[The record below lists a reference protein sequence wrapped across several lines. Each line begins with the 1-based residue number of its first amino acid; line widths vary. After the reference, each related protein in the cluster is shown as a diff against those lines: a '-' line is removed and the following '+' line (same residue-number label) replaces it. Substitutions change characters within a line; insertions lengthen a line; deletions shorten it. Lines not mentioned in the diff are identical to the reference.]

1 MYQKILVPVD
11 GSTTSAAGLAE
22 AIRLAQLTQG
32 QLRLVHV
39 VDELSFAMS
48 MDAYVGR
55 VNDWLEELRGA
66 GGKVLAAAQAQ
77 AAAAGIP
84 CETVLRDSF
93 KGAVQEIVTGEAASW
108 PADLIVIGTHGR
120 RGVGRLMMG
129 SSAEQVCRLATVPV
143 LLIRSPEAPTE
154 HVPSEKLVD
163 LHVPSGSLAYE

>member
-66 GGKVLAAAQAQ
+66 GARTAKQ
-77 AAAAGIP
+77 I
-84 CETVLRDSF
+84 
-93 KGAVQEIVTGEAASW
+93 K
-108 PADLIVIGTHGR
+108 
-120 RGVGRLMMG
+120 
-129 SSAEQVCRLATVPV
+129 
-143 LLIRSPEAPTE
+143 
-154 HVPSEKLVD
+154 
-163 LHVPSGSLAYE
+163 